1 MAKWT
6 KHLKELSK
14 IRESNRKLD
23 MDTAQRLDKML
34 NDIKDT
40 GNAVSLD
47 FLKDYLR
54 LRPEDDD
61 AIQELKMKLDMK
73 DNVTHHVVIDDRDQ
87 SVYVAFNTPVEE

>member
-6 KHLKELSK
+6 KHLKEVSK

-23 MDTAQRLDKML
+23 MDTAQRLDEML

-54 LRPEDDD
+54 LRPQDDD